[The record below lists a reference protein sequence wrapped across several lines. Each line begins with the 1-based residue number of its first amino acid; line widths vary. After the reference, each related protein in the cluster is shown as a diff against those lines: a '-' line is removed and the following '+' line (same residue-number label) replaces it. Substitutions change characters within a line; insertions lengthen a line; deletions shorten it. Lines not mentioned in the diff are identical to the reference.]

1 MKILSLATLLCIGT
15 CIAAKAE
22 QESSSQIFTPSI
34 SNDSVRED
42 HSLLVNKFYEV
53 MQNNDIQKLSSIL
66 SSDYH
71 VSNAGDLQES
81 SYSKFT
87 EMSKNLP
94 VRITALHK
102 ALPDFKLTLAE
113 LLIDGNQVLARGT
126 LSGIQKGTF
135 LGIAPTNKPIHIK
148 FFNLITIKENKIVNI
163 TEMWNELSVMKQ
175 LGYIVF

>member
-1 MKILSLATLLCIGT
+1 MKILSLAALLCVGT
-15 CIAAKAE
+15 CIGVKAD
-22 QESSSQIFTPSI
+22 QEGSSKIFSPSVSGKSI
-34 SNDSVRED
+34 HED
-42 HSLLVNKFYEV
+42 NSLLVNQFYEI

-66 SSDYH
+66 SVDYH
-71 VSNAGDLQES
+71 VSNAGDLQDS

-102 ALPDFKLTLAE
+102 ALPDFKLTMTE

-135 LGIAPTNKPIHIK
+135 LGVAPTNKPIHIK
-148 FFNLITIKENKIVNI
+148 FFNIITIKDNKIVNI

-175 LGYIVF
+175 LGYIIF